1 MPERKVSH
9 DYAET
14 AVLPEHLRPD
24 RVEALDDAAAEAHG
38 RYQEYVRSLDE
49 VPVLVDVVQEPP
61 RAVVKDFRLG
71 ERPDARKTARIDAAA
86 LREQHAVDVVRQ
98 YAEYVEICG
107 RLDDSSRAGP
117 RRAPAKNGRKK
128 RAQKKRAKRAKRSAR
143 SKS

>member
-1 MPERKVSH
+1 MPERNVSH
-9 DYAET
+9 DHAET

-61 RAVVKDFRLG
+61 RVVVKDFRLG
-71 ERPDARKTARIDAAA
+71 QRPDTRKAPRADAAA
-86 LREQHAVDVVRQ
+86 LREQHAAERAQQ
-98 YAEYVEICG
+98 YAEYVEICA
-107 RLDDSSRAGP
+107 RLNDSSRAGP
-117 RRAPAKNGRKK
+117 RRAPQKSGRKT
-128 RAQKKRAKRAKRSAR
+128 RPQKKRAKRAKRSAR